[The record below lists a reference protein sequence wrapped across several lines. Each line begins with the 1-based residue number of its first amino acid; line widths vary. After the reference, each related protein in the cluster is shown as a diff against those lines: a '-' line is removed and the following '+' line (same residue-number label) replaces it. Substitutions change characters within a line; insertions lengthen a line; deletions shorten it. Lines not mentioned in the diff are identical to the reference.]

1 MVRTAILTVL
11 EAGAGGQEDLAAQA
25 VRQVLMS
32 GPFVE
37 VDYHVV
43 PDEQAMIRARL
54 RLWAES
60 GNVDLVLTS
69 GGVGLGLK
77 GRTPEA
83 TAEVIERAVPGLAE
97 AMRRELVREHPE
109 AVLTRGLAGVRRATL
124 VLNLPGEPAQAKGAL
139 QSVVRTGAGP
149 LGNFR
154 VAATLLALSCAGLLP
169 PGVSAVPYVAAW
181 RPFLTFRMCLG

>member
-139 QSVVRTGAGP
+139 QS
-149 LGNFR
+149 
-154 VAATLLALSCAGLLP
+154 
-169 PGVSAVPYVAAW
+169 GVSVLPRAVRSLSAGATD
-181 RPFLTFRMCLG
+181 LAN

>member
-1 MVRTAILTVL
+1 MVRTANLTVL
-11 EAGAGGQEDLAAQA
+11 EAGASGQEDLAAQA
-25 VRQVLMS
+25 VRQVLVS

-69 GGVGLGLK
+69 GGIGLGLK

-83 TAEVIERAVPGLAE
+83 TTEVIERAVPGLAE

-124 VLNLPGEPAQAKGAL
+124 VLNLPGDPAQAKGAL
-139 QSVVRTGAGP
+139 QSVVGVLPRAVRSLSAGA
-149 LGNFR
+149 
-154 VAATLLALSCAGLLP
+154 TDLAN
-169 PGVSAVPYVAAW
+169 
-181 RPFLTFRMCLG
+181 

>member
-139 QSVVRTGAGP
+139 QSVVGVLPRAVRSLSAGA
-149 LGNFR
+149 
-154 VAATLLALSCAGLLP
+154 TDLAN
-169 PGVSAVPYVAAW
+169 
-181 RPFLTFRMCLG
+181 

>member
-11 EAGAGGQEDLAAQA
+11 EASDGGGQEDLAAQA
-25 VRQVLMS
+25 VREVLVT

-54 RLWAES
+54 RLWADS
-60 GNVDLVLTS
+60 GNVDLILTS

-97 AMRRELVREHPE
+97 AMRRELAPKHPE
-109 AVLTRGLAGVRRATL
+109 AVLTRGLAGIRRATL
-124 VLNLPGEPAQAKGAL
+124 ILNLPGQADQAKSAL
-139 QSVVRTGAGP
+139 GSVVGVLPRAVGSLTSVTTDPAG
-149 LGNFR
+149 
-154 VAATLLALSCAGLLP
+154 
-169 PGVSAVPYVAAW
+169 
-181 RPFLTFRMCLG
+181 

>member
-11 EAGAGGQEDLAAQA
+11 EADAGGGREDLAAQA
-25 VRQVLMS
+25 VRQVLVA

-69 GGVGLGLK
+69 GGIGLGLK

-83 TAEVIERAVPGLAE
+83 TAEIIERAVPGLAE
-97 AMRRELVREHPE
+97 AMRRELVADHPE
-109 AVLTRGLAGVRRATL
+109 AVLTRGLAGIRRATL
-124 VLNLPGEPAQAKGAL
+124 ILNLPGDSAQAK
-139 QSVVRTGAGP
+139 Q
-149 LGNFR
+149 
-154 VAATLLALSCAGLLP
+154 ALSTVVSVLPRAVRSLSAGTTDL
-169 PGVSAVPYVAAW
+169 AN
-181 RPFLTFRMCLG
+181 

>member
-11 EAGAGGQEDLAAQA
+11 EADAGGGREDLAAQA
-25 VRQVLMS
+25 VRQVLVA

-69 GGVGLGLK
+69 GGIGLGLK

-83 TAEVIERAVPGLAE
+83 TAEIIERAVPGLAE
-97 AMRRELVREHPE
+97 AMRRELVADHPE
-109 AVLTRGLAGVRRATL
+109 AVLTRGLAGIRRATL
-124 VLNLPGEPAQAKGAL
+124 ILNLPGDPAQAK
-139 QSVVRTGAGP
+139 Q
-149 LGNFR
+149 
-154 VAATLLALSCAGLLP
+154 ALSTVVSVLPRAVRSLSAGTTDL
-169 PGVSAVPYVAAW
+169 AN
-181 RPFLTFRMCLG
+181 